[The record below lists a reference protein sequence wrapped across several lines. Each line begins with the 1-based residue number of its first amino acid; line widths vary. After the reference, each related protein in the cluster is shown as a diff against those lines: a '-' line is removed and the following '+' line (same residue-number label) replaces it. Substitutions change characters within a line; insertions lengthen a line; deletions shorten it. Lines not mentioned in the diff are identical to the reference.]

1 MNADI
6 GLSDRNQS
14 IQTVAFFAALSQPS
28 KATSRRCARSYV
40 CSRLSIWYLD
50 PSDQFLIA
58 LLDSQ
63 AIVQAKT
70 INVMV
75 MTIKANMGYS

>member
-1 MNADI
+1 M
-6 GLSDRNQS
+6 G
-14 IQTVAFFAALSQPS
+14 T
-28 KATSRRCARSYV
+28 
-40 CSRLSIWYLD
+40 
-50 PSDQFLIA
+50 SDQFLIA